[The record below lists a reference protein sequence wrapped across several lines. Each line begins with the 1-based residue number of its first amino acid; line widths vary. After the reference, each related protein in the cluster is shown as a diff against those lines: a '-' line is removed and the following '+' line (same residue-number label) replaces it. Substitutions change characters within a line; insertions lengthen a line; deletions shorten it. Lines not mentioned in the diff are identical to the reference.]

1 MIKVSVILVSYN
13 TKELTIS
20 AIRSVYEKT
29 QNVTF
34 EIILVDNDSH
44 DNTVERVEEIFPS
57 VICIKNKENYGF
69 GYANN
74 IGAKIAKGEYIFLLN
89 TDTILINN
97 AIKILADYLDVHSVD
112 NNVVAVCGNLYDKN
126 HNPATSYSRL
136 FPSVTLELNS
146 LLFNL
151 LNHIKIIN
159 FHFNFSDKPIH
170 FKGTLSGADS
180 MLVKRHFDA
189 VHGFDQDFFLYY
201 EETDLF
207 YRLMNHGFLVA
218 SVPQAKIIHLE
229 GASEQLKER
238 TLRRSFESKYIYVK
252 KHKARYKRNIYHYIY
267 QCTALSRV
275 IVFYILGARDKK
287 SYWDLLRTIEK
298 KVYVESKE

>member
-13 TKELTIS
+13 TRELTIN

-112 NNVVAVCGNLYDKN
+112 NNVVAVCGNLYDEN

-136 FPSVTLELNS
+136 F
-146 LLFNL
+146 
-151 LNHIKIIN
+151 
-159 FHFNFSDKPIH
+159 
-170 FKGTLSGADS
+170 
-180 MLVKRHFDA
+180 LV
-189 VHGFDQDFFLYY
+189 
-201 EETDLF
+201 
-207 YRLMNHGFLVA
+207 
-218 SVPQAKIIHLE
+218 
-229 GASEQLKER
+229 
-238 TLRRSFESKYIYVK
+238 
-252 KHKARYKRNIYHYIY
+252 
-267 QCTALSRV
+267 
-275 IVFYILGARDKK
+275 
-287 SYWDLLRTIEK
+287 
-298 KVYVESKE
+298 